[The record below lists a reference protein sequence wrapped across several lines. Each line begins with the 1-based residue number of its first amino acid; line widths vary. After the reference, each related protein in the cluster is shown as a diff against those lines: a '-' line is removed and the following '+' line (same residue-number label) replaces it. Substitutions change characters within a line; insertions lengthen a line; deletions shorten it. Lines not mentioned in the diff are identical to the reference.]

1 MTNVIEKLRELSGI
15 EGSVCDDEF
24 DLLDAILIPFRQP
37 QDYTVECVDSDFEE
51 GGRWHNVES
60 NVFKVE
66 QNGEVAYFELWREV
80 PATELQEGMDFA
92 FGFYEVVPKEVISIR
107 YLRKGDTQ

>member
-15 EGSVCDDEF
+15 EGSVRDDEF
-24 DLLDAILIPFRQP
+24 DLLDAILIPFRPP
-37 QDYTVECVDSDFEE
+37 QDYTVECVDRDFEE

-92 FGFYEVVPKEVISIR
+92 FGFYEVEPKEVTVIQ
-107 YLRKGDTQ
+107 YVRKEDAR

>member
-15 EGSVCDDEF
+15 EGSVRDDEF
-24 DLLDAILIPFRQP
+24 DLLDDILMSFRP
-37 QDYTVECVDSDFEE
+37 SQDYTVECVNHDFEE
-51 GGRWHNVES
+51 GGRWHNIES
-60 NVFKVE
+60 NVFKIE

-80 PATELQEGMDFA
+80 PATEFQEFMDFA
-92 FGFYEVVPKEVISIR
+92 FGFYEVVPKEVITIR